1 MDRTMS
7 RTYILLVEDN
17 AQNRYLATYL
27 LESGGY
33 EVICVKTGAE
43 ALGSVRHRRP
53 DLLLTDIQL
62 PEMDG
67 YELGSLLRA
76 DPQFHDL
83 PLMALTSYAMPGDRQ
98 KAIAIGFNGYLEKPI
113 NPETF
118 LADVRQVLRGH
129 GSAPCA
135 S

>member
-1 MDRTMS
+1 MTRP
-7 RTYILLVEDN
+7 YILLVEDN
-17 AQNRYLATYL
+17 AQNCYMATYL

-33 EVICVKTGAE
+33 EVACVTTGPE
-43 ALGSVRHRRP
+43 ALSSIRRRRP

-76 DPQFHDL
+76 DPQFRDL
-83 PLMALTSYAMPGDRQ
+83 PMMALTSYAMPGDRQ
-98 KAIAIGFNGYLEKPI
+98 KAFALGFNGYLEKPI

-118 LADVRQVLRGH
+118 VADVRQVLQDH

>member
-1 MDRTMS
+1 MTRP
-7 RTYILLVEDN
+7 YILLVEDN
-17 AQNRYLATYL
+17 AQNCYMATYL
-27 LESGGY
+27 LESGGF
-33 EVICVKTGAE
+33 EVACVETGAE
-43 ALGSVRHRRP
+43 ALAAVRRRRP

-67 YELGSLLRA
+67 YELGSRLRG
-76 DPQFHDL
+76 DPEFRDL

-98 KAIAIGFNGYLEKPI
+98 KAFALGFNGYLEKPI

-118 LADVRQVLRGH
+118 LADVRQVLGGQ

>member
-1 MDRTMS
+1 MTRP
-7 RTYILLVEDN
+7 YVLLVEDN

-33 EVICVKTGAE
+33 EVGCVTTGAE
-43 ALGSVRHRRP
+43 ALEAVRRRRP
-53 DLLLTDIQL
+53 DLVLTDIHL

-67 YELGSLLRA
+67 YELGRRLRA
-76 DPQFHDL
+76 DPQFHHL
-83 PLMALTSYAMPGDRQ
+83 PMIAVTSYAMVGDR
-98 KAIAIGFNGYLEKPI
+98 KKVLDIGFTGYLEKPI

-118 LADVRQVLRGH
+118 LADVRQVLTGQR
-129 GSAPCA
+129 SPSCA

>member
-1 MDRTMS
+1 MTRP
-7 RTYILLVEDN
+7 YVLLVEDN

-33 EVICVKTGAE
+33 EVACVTTGPE
-43 ALGSVRHRRP
+43 ALESVRHRRP
-53 DLLLTDIQL
+53 DLLLTDINL

-67 YELGSLLRA
+67 YELGRRLRA
-76 DPQFHDL
+76 DPQFRDL
-83 PLMALTSYAMPGDRQ
+83 PMIAVTSFAMAGDRQ
-98 KAIAIGFNGYLEKPI
+98 KVLAIGFTGYLEKPI

-118 LADVRQVLRGH
+118 LADIRRQLNEQRGP
-129 GSAPCA
+129 SCV

>member
-1 MDRTMS
+1 MTRP
-7 RTYILLVEDN
+7 YVLLVEDN

-33 EVICVKTGAE
+33 EVASVTTGAE
-43 ALGSVRHRRP
+43 ALESVRHRRP
-53 DLLLTDIQL
+53 DLLLTDINL

-67 YELGSLLRA
+67 YELGRRLRA
-76 DPQFHDL
+76 DPQFRDL
-83 PLMALTSYAMPGDRQ
+83 PMIAVTSFAMAGDRQ
-98 KAIAIGFNGYLEKPI
+98 KVLAIGFTGYLEKPI

-118 LADVRQVLRGH
+118 LADIRRQLNEQRGP
-129 GSAPCA
+129 SCV

>member
-1 MDRTMS
+1 MS
-7 RTYILLVEDN
+7 RPYILLVEDN
-17 AQNRYLATYL
+17 AQNCYMATYL

-33 EVICVKTGAE
+33 EVVCVKTGAE
-43 ALGSVRHRRP
+43 ALESIRCRRP

-76 DPQFHDL
+76 DPQFRDL

-98 KAIAIGFNGYLEKPI
+98 KALAIGFNGYLEKPI